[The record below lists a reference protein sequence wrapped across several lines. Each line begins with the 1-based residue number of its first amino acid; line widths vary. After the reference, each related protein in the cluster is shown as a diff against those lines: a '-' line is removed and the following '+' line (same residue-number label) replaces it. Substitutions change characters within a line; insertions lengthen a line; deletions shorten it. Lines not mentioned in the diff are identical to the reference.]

1 MRVDDDKEGEKSSPG
16 VLERAVVEKAR
27 ELESQIAAAPIPHGA
42 NDDLYGIPMLD
53 IGSESEVSYQ
63 QEISAASPLQG
74 TPFAVTCPVGQVR
87 FNIHLPYS
95 YFHLPLKNLCFIMF
109 H

>member
-1 MRVDDDKEGEKSSPG
+1 MLRLLSSKVAQIPRAAEIHKNLRSTVCAIYFRVDDDKEGEKSSPG

-53 IGSESEVSYQ
+53 IGSESEVRYL
-63 QEISAASPLQG
+63 ISL
-74 TPFAVTCPVGQVR
+74 PFL
-87 FNIHLPYS
+87 HLHS
-95 YFHLPLKNLCFIMF
+95 L
-109 H
+109 